1 MTHILII
8 YYKINKTNI
17 KTTHKIKETNKRR
30 TMGGAFSTR
39 KKNEKTKKKGH
50 QDDKKNAAPSV
61 VVPIV
66 ATQPMVA
73 SPIYANHPSDP
84 NHDLDVLFTEVI
96 QAMRKF
102 KETERFSAASFS
114 LLADQARNIIAEKRR
129 HMSTEAQPPSNL
141 TEDRNDE
148 P

>member
-1 MTHILII
+1 
-8 YYKINKTNI
+8 
-17 KTTHKIKETNKRR
+17 
-30 TMGGAFSTR
+30 MGGAFSTR

-66 ATQPMVA
+66 ASPMVTSPMTASSMTASSMAA
-73 SPIYANHPSDP
+73 SPIYANHLSDP

-114 LLADQARNIIAEKRR
+114 LLVDQARNIIAEKRR
-129 HMSTEAQPPSNL
+129 HLSTEAQPPSNIA
-141 TEDRNDE
+141 EDRNDE

>member
-1 MTHILII
+1 
-8 YYKINKTNI
+8 
-17 KTTHKIKETNKRR
+17 
-30 TMGGAFSTR
+30 MGGAFSTR

-66 ATQPMVA
+66 ASPMVVTSPMAASSMAARPMVA

-129 HMSTEAQPPSNL
+129 HLSTEAQPPSNIA
-141 TEDRNDE
+141 EDRNDE

>member
-1 MTHILII
+1 
-8 YYKINKTNI
+8 
-17 KTTHKIKETNKRR
+17 
-30 TMGGAFSTR
+30 MGGAFSTR

-61 VVPIV
+61 IV
-66 ATQPMVA
+66 ASPMAASSMAARPMVA

-129 HMSTEAQPPSNL
+129 HLSTEAQPPSNL
-141 TEDRNDE
+141 TGDRNDE

>member
-1 MTHILII
+1 
-8 YYKINKTNI
+8 
-17 KTTHKIKETNKRR
+17 
-30 TMGGAFSTR
+30 MGGAFSTR

-66 ATQPMVA
+66 ASPMAASSMAARPMVA

-114 LLADQARNIIAEKRR
+114 LLVDQARNIIAEKRR
-129 HMSTEAQPPSNL
+129 HLSTEAQPPSNIA
-141 TEDRNDE
+141 EDRNDE

>member
-1 MTHILII
+1 
-8 YYKINKTNI
+8 
-17 KTTHKIKETNKRR
+17 
-30 TMGGAFSTR
+30 MGGAFSTR

-66 ATQPMVA
+66 ASPMVTSPMTASSMTASSMAA
-73 SPIYANHPSDP
+73 SPIYANHLSDP

-129 HMSTEAQPPSNL
+129 HLSTEAQPPSNL
-141 TEDRNDE
+141 TGDRNDE

>member
-1 MTHILII
+1 
-8 YYKINKTNI
+8 
-17 KTTHKIKETNKRR
+17 
-30 TMGGAFSTR
+30 MGGAFSTR

-66 ATQPMVA
+66 ASPMAARPMVA

-129 HMSTEAQPPSNL
+129 HLSTEAQPPSNL
-141 TEDRNDE
+141 TGDRNDE

>member
-1 MTHILII
+1 
-8 YYKINKTNI
+8 
-17 KTTHKIKETNKRR
+17 
-30 TMGGAFSTR
+30 MGGAFSTR

-50 QDDKKNAAPSV
+50 PDDKKNAAPSV

-66 ATQPMVA
+66 ASPMVTSPMTASSMTASSMAA
-73 SPIYANHPSDP
+73 SPIYANHLSDP

-129 HMSTEAQPPSNL
+129 HLSTEAQPPSNL
-141 TEDRNDE
+141 TGDRNDE

>member
-1 MTHILII
+1 
-8 YYKINKTNI
+8 
-17 KTTHKIKETNKRR
+17 
-30 TMGGAFSTR
+30 MGGAFSTR

-66 ATQPMVA
+66 ASPMVTSPMAASSMAARPMVA
-73 SPIYANHPSDP
+73 SPIYANHLSDP

-129 HMSTEAQPPSNL
+129 HLSTEAQPPSNL
-141 TEDRNDE
+141 TGDRNDE

>member
-1 MTHILII
+1 
-8 YYKINKTNI
+8 
-17 KTTHKIKETNKRR
+17 
-30 TMGGAFSTR
+30 MGGAFSTR

-66 ATQPMVA
+66 ASPMVTSPMAASSMAA

-102 KETERFSAASFS
+102 SEH
-114 LLADQARNIIAEKRR
+114 LG
-129 HMSTEAQPPSNL
+129 
-141 TEDRNDE
+141 
-148 P
+148 

>member
-1 MTHILII
+1 
-8 YYKINKTNI
+8 
-17 KTTHKIKETNKRR
+17 
-30 TMGGAFSTR
+30 MGGAFSTR

-50 QDDKKNAAPSV
+50 QDDKQNAAPSL
-61 VVPIV
+61 VVPVV
-66 ATQPMVA
+66 ATQPMVASSMAAVRPMVA

-102 KETERFSAASFS
+102 KETERFSAASFN
-114 LLADQARNIIAEKRR
+114 LLAAQARGIIAEKRR
-129 HMSTEAQPPSNL
+129 HMSTEAQPPSNIA
-141 TEDRNDE
+141 EDRNDE

>member
-1 MTHILII
+1 
-8 YYKINKTNI
+8 
-17 KTTHKIKETNKRR
+17 
-30 TMGGAFSTR
+30 MGGAFSTR

-66 ATQPMVA
+66 ASPMAASSMAARPMVA
-73 SPIYANHPSDP
+73 SPIYANHLSDP
-84 NHDLDVLFTEVI
+84 NHDLDVLFTELI

-129 HMSTEAQPPSNL
+129 HLSTEAQPPSNL
-141 TEDRNDE
+141 TGDRNDE

>member
-1 MTHILII
+1 
-8 YYKINKTNI
+8 
-17 KTTHKIKETNKRR
+17 
-30 TMGGAFSTR
+30 MGGAFSTR

-66 ATQPMVA
+66 ASPMVTSPMTASSMTASSMAA
-73 SPIYANHPSDP
+73 SPIYANHLSDP

-114 LLADQARNIIAEKRR
+114 LLVDQARNIIAEKRR
-129 HMSTEAQPPSNL
+129 HLSTEAQPPSNIA
-141 TEDRNDE
+141 EDRNDD

>member
-1 MTHILII
+1 
-8 YYKINKTNI
+8 
-17 KTTHKIKETNKRR
+17 
-30 TMGGAFSTR
+30 MGGAFSTR

-66 ATQPMVA
+66 ASPMVTSPMTASSMTASSMAA
-73 SPIYANHPSDP
+73 SPIYANHLSDP

-114 LLADQARNIIAEKRR
+114 LLVDQARNIIAEKRR
-129 HMSTEAQPPSNL
+129 HLSTEAQPPSNL
-141 TEDRNDE
+141 TGDRNDE

>member
-1 MTHILII
+1 
-8 YYKINKTNI
+8 
-17 KTTHKIKETNKRR
+17 
-30 TMGGAFSTR
+30 MGGAFSTR

-66 ATQPMVA
+66 ASPMVNSPMVTSPMVTSPMAASSMAARPMVA

-102 KETERFSAASFS
+102 TETERFSAASFS

-129 HMSTEAQPPSNL
+129 NLSTEAQPPSNL
-141 TEDRNDE
+141 TENRNDE

>member
-1 MTHILII
+1 
-8 YYKINKTNI
+8 
-17 KTTHKIKETNKRR
+17 
-30 TMGGAFSTR
+30 MGGAFSTR

-50 QDDKKNAAPSV
+50 QDDKQNAAPSV

-66 ATQPMVA
+66 ASPMAASSMAARPMVA
-73 SPIYANHPSDP
+73 SPIYANHLSDP

-102 KETERFSAASFS
+102 KETESFSAASFN
-114 LLADQARNIIAEKRR
+114 LLAAQARGIIAEKRR
-129 HMSTEAQPPSNL
+129 HMSTEAQPPSNIA
-141 TEDRNDE
+141 EDRNDE

>member
-1 MTHILII
+1 
-8 YYKINKTNI
+8 
-17 KTTHKIKETNKRR
+17 
-30 TMGGAFSTR
+30 MGGAFSTR

-66 ATQPMVA
+66 ASPMAASSMAARPMVA
-73 SPIYANHPSDP
+73 SPIYANHLSDP

-129 HMSTEAQPPSNL
+129 HLSTEAQPPSNL
-141 TEDRNDE
+141 TGDRNDE

>member
-1 MTHILII
+1 
-8 YYKINKTNI
+8 
-17 KTTHKIKETNKRR
+17 
-30 TMGGAFSTR
+30 MGGAFSTR

-66 ATQPMVA
+66 ASPMAASSMAARPMVA

-129 HMSTEAQPPSNL
+129 HLSTEAQPPSNL
-141 TEDRNDE
+141 TGDRNDE

>member
-1 MTHILII
+1 
-8 YYKINKTNI
+8 
-17 KTTHKIKETNKRR
+17 
-30 TMGGAFSTR
+30 MGGAFSTR

-66 ATQPMVA
+66 ASPMVTSPMAASSMAARPMVA

-129 HMSTEAQPPSNL
+129 HLSTEAQPPSNL
-141 TEDRNDE
+141 TGDRNDE

>member
-1 MTHILII
+1 
-8 YYKINKTNI
+8 
-17 KTTHKIKETNKRR
+17 
-30 TMGGAFSTR
+30 MGGAFSTR

-66 ATQPMVA
+66 ASPMVTSPMAASSMAARPMVA

-129 HMSTEAQPPSNL
+129 HLSTEAQPPSNL

>member
-1 MTHILII
+1 
-8 YYKINKTNI
+8 
-17 KTTHKIKETNKRR
+17 
-30 TMGGAFSTR
+30 MGGAFSTR
-39 KKNEKTKKKGH
+39 KKNEKTEKKGH

-66 ATQPMVA
+66 ASPMAASSMAAARPMVA
-73 SPIYANHPSDP
+73 SPIYVNHPSDP
-84 NHDLDVLFTEVI
+84 NHDLDVLLTEVI

-102 KETERFSAASFS
+102 KETERFSAASFN

-129 HMSTEAQPPSNL
+129 HMSTEAQPPSNIA
-141 TEDRNDE
+141 EDRNDE

>member
-1 MTHILII
+1 MVTSPMTASSM
-8 YYKINKTNI
+8 TASS
-17 KTTHKIKETNKRR
+17 
-30 TMGGAFSTR
+30 MA
-39 KKNEKTKKKGH
+39 
-50 QDDKKNAAPSV
+50 
-61 VVPIV
+61 
-66 ATQPMVA
+66 A
-73 SPIYANHPSDP
+73 SPIYANHLSDP

-129 HMSTEAQPPSNL
+129 HLSTEAQPPSNL
-141 TEDRNDE
+141 TGDRNDE